1 MYPRLVANQYLPC
14 SSRAP
19 LWPSS
24 TLLVIASQFL
34 SDCRI
39 CPPATATM
47 DMKDAT
53 VERPPVNGSNGPQLC
68 PLATAARATHRQLW
82 LTPCLWIARRCN
94 LQGLQP
100 FPCLKRDSQQPQD
113 KPESVEAALFTR
125 MPAMLSSAGVTVL
138 HSACNGFL
146 PGPPWSRHA
155 FTFTCHILLAE
166 PQCAV

>member
-1 MYPRLVANQYLPC
+1 MYHYLVTNQYPPC

-34 SDCRI
+34 SDCCI
-39 CPPATATM
+39 CPPATAAM
-47 DMKDAT
+47 DMQDAT
-53 VERPPVNGSNGPQLC
+53 VERPPVNEGNSPQLC
-68 PLATAARATHRQLW
+68 FLATAARATHRQIW
-82 LTPCLWIARRCN
+82 LTPCLWIARRYN

-100 FPCLKRDSQQPQD
+100 FPCLIRDSQRPQD

-125 MPAMLSSAGVTVL
+125 MPVMLSSAGVTVL

-146 PGPPWSRHA
+146 PGPP
-155 FTFTCHILLAE
+155 
-166 PQCAV
+166 